1 MMQETMIWIW
11 LGVFVLF
18 IVFEAVTFEFIGI
31 WFSVASIASIILS
44 LFNVLWY
51 VQLIVFI
58 VVTLILL
65 LITRP
70 IVVKYIKTN
79 EIKTNVDSYI
89 GQTGR
94 VILSITN
101 TQNGRVNLRGLDW
114 SATSK
119 DEILEGSMVKVLE
132 IEGNKLIV
140 EEIK

>member
-1 MMQETMIWIW
+1 MQEAMIWIW
-11 LGVFVLF
+11 LGVFVSF

-94 VILSITN
+94 VVLSITN
-101 TQNGRVNLRGLDW
+101 TQNGRVKLRGLDW

>member
-101 TQNGRVNLRGLDW
+101 TQNGRVKLRGLDW